1 MVSVTIDQKNMA
13 NHKKYWKSTAELDSN
28 NAFVEDLKGR
38 EFVEKLPEDVFLGNK
53 QAMNDSKT
61 NRRDFLKYVGFSTA
75 AASLAACEGPVH
87 KSIPYVVQP
96 EEIRPGISNYYA
108 TTVADGFDVASI
120 LVKTREGRPIKIE
133 NNPDNPINCSANAR
147 VQASVLSLYDK
158 LRLKGPNLSG
168 TPVSWITLLEQSRQ
182 QLDKLQFEGAQVVLL
197 TQSFA
202 SPSTYDLINQLL
214 TRYSNIK
221 HITYDAVSYS
231 HALDAFEKAYGERV
245 LPTYDFSKAETIV
258 SLDADFIGDW
268 QGGRHSADYV
278 KTRVPLKK
286 NGKAKMSTH
295 FQFEANMTLSG
306 AAADKR
312 VPMSAAEQKQVLAAL
327 YYELTNSQ
335 PSSDQTIQ
343 KWAKVAA
350 KYLRKSGKKGV
361 VITGL
366 PCVDA
371 QRIALAINQKLGSIV
386 IDTQH
391 TTKIRQGSANQLT
404 QLVDDLNSGS
414 VQGIITAGVNP
425 VHTLANGDQF
435 AAGLDK
441 VKFSLSFSMNN
452 DETASKSQWVA
463 ATPHYL
469 ESWGDVEFKT
479 NHYGLTQPT
488 IRPLFDTKQFQD
500 VLLTWLGKDTN
511 YRDELRTYWEQNIL
525 NGKSWNKA
533 LHDGFHVHEKPIKKK
548 NYSDSVSDALNTLA
562 SSVQDGYSLQLYTK
576 TGLGD
581 GQQANNPWLQELP
594 DPITRMTWDNYLTVS
609 KYDAEVIGL
618 WNETQSDGALN
629 GGYANIT
636 VGSSTLKVPVLI
648 QPGQANGTFGLAFGY
663 GRQAGMK
670 SEMQTGVNA
679 YKLYN
684 NFSTVQPVVIEAVG
698 GTHEFACT
706 QLQNTLMGREDIV
719 KETTLEIFNTKDRN
733 YYNAVPVVSKNH
745 IETLVTSPEVDIWDQ
760 FDRSIGHHFNLSI
773 DLNACTGC
781 GACVV
786 ACHAENNVP
795 VVGKREIRKSR
806 DMHWLRIDRYY
817 SSEDTF
823 EGDNNTVNEISGLG
837 ESLTTFSSL
846 EEPSANP
853 QVTFQ
858 PIMCQHCNHAP
869 CETVCPVAATSHG
882 RQGQNHMAYNRCV
895 GTRYCANNCP
905 YKVRRFNWFLYNNN
919 DEFDFHMNND
929 LGRMVLN
936 PDVVVRSRGVMEKC
950 SLCIQMTQKTIL
962 DAKLEGRQIKDGDWQ
977 CACSKACSNGAI
989 TFGDINDKSSRV
1001 AKSLKSDRMYHL
1013 LESVGT
1019 KPNVQYQV
1027 KVRNTETS

>member
-1 MVSVTIDQKNMA
+1 MANQKN
-13 NHKKYWKSTAELDSN
+13 YWKSTAELDSN

-38 EFVEKLPEDVFLGNK
+38 EFVEKLPEDAFLGDD
-53 QAMNDSKT
+53 QVMNDSKT

-96 EEIRPGISNYYA
+96 EEIRPGISNFYA
-108 TTVADGFDVASI
+108 TTIADGFDTASI
-120 LVKTREGRPIKIE
+120 LVKTREGRPIKVE
-133 NNPDNPINCSANAR
+133 NNTDAPASYRANAR
-147 VQASVLSLYDK
+147 VQASVLSLYDTF
-158 LRLKGPNLSG
+158 RLHGPTQSG
-168 TPVSWITLLEQSRQ
+168 SPVNWATLLGQSRQ
-182 QLDKLQFEGAQVVLL
+182 QLDNLQAEGAQVVLL

-202 SPSTYDLINQLL
+202 SPSTQALIDQL
-214 TRYSNIK
+214 TAKYNNIK
-221 HITYDAVSYS
+221 HIAYDAVSSS
-231 HALDAFEKAYGERV
+231 HTLDAFEKAYGRRA

-258 SLDADFIGDW
+258 SFDADLIGDW
-268 QGGRHSADYV
+268 QGGGHSPGYV
-278 KTRVPLKK
+278 KTRIPVKK

-312 VPMSAAEQKQVLAAL
+312 VPMSAAQQKQVLAAL
-327 YYELTNSQ
+327 YSELTNGQASGEQ
-335 PSSDQTIQ
+335 AIQ
-343 KWAKVAA
+343 DLAKVTA
-350 KYLRKSGKKGV
+350 KHLRKAGKKAV

-366 PCVDA
+366 PSVEA
-371 QRIALAINQKLGSIV
+371 QRIALAINEKLGSVV

-391 TTKIRQGSANQLT
+391 TTTIRQGSANQLT
-404 QLVDDLNSGS
+404 QLVDDLNSGA

-425 VHTLANGDQF
+425 VYTLANGEQF
-435 AAGLDK
+435 AAGLNK
-441 VKFSLSFSMNN
+441 AKFSLSFSMKN
-452 DETASKSQWVA
+452 DETASKAQWVA

-479 NHYGLTQPT
+479 NHFGLTQPT

-500 VLLTWLGKDTN
+500 VLLTWLGKDTS
-511 YRDELRTYWEQNIL
+511 YRDELRSYWEQNIL
-525 NGKSWNKA
+525 NGKSWNKT
-533 LHDGFHVHEKPIKKK
+533 LHDGFYVGNSSSKQIQ
-548 NYSDSVSDALNTLA
+548 YRDAVGDAVRSLSA
-562 SSVQDGYSLQLYTK
+562 AKQDGYTLNLYTK
-576 TGLGD
+576 TGIGD
-581 GQQANNPWLQELP
+581 GQQANNPWLHELP
-594 DPITRMTWDNYLTVS
+594 DPITRVTWDNYLTVS
-609 KYDAEVIGL
+609 KSDADALGL
-618 WNETQSDGALN
+618 WNETQSDGSLN
-629 GGYANIT
+629 GGLAKIT
-636 VGSSTLKVPVLI
+636 VGSSSLTVPVLI
-648 QPGQANGTFGLAFGY
+648 QPGQAKGTVGLAFGY
-663 GRQAGMK
+663 GKHAGVK
-670 SEMQTGVNA
+670 SEMQIGANA
-679 YKLYN
+679 FTLYN
-684 NFSTVQPVVIEAVG
+684 DFSSVQPVSIEAVD

-719 KETTLEIFNTKDRN
+719 KETTLEIFNTKDKN
-733 YYNAVPVVSKNH
+733 DYNAVPVVSKNH
-745 IETLVTSPEVDIWDQ
+745 IETVVTSPEVDIWDQ
-760 FDRSIGHHFNLSI
+760 FDRSVGHHFNLSI

-823 EGDNNTVNEISGLG
+823 AGDNNTVNEISGLG
-837 ESLTTFSSL
+837 ESLTTFGSL

-905 YKVRRFNWFLYNNN
+905 YKVRRFNWFLYNHN

-950 SLCIQMTQKTIL
+950 SLCIQKTQKTIL
-962 DAKLEGRQIKDGDWQ
+962 DAKLEGRDIADGEFQ
-977 CACSKACSNGAI
+977 TACSSACATGAI
-989 TFGDINDKSSRV
+989 TFGDINDKTSRV
-1001 AKSLKSDRMYHL
+1001 AKSLESDRMYHL

>member
-1 MVSVTIDQKNMA
+1 MANQKN
-13 NHKKYWKSTAELDSN
+13 YWKSTAELDSN

-38 EFVEKLPEDVFLGNK
+38 EFVEKLPEDAFLGDD
-53 QAMNDSKT
+53 QVMNNSKT

-75 AASLAACEGPVH
+75 AASIAACEGPVH

-96 EEIRPGISNYYA
+96 EEIRPGISNFYA
-108 TTVADGFDVASI
+108 TTIADGFDMASI
-120 LVKTREGRPIKIE
+120 LVKTREGRPIKVE
-133 NNPDNPINCSANAR
+133 NNTDAPVSYRANAR
-147 VQASVLSLYDK
+147 VQASVLSLYDTF
-158 LRLKGPNLSG
+158 RLQGPTQSG
-168 TPVSWITLLEQSRQ
+168 SPVSWATLLGQSRQ
-182 QLDKLQFEGAQVVLL
+182 QLDNLQAEGAQVVLL

-202 SPSTYDLINQLL
+202 SPSTQALIDQL
-214 TRYSNIK
+214 TAEYKNIK
-221 HITYDAVSYS
+221 HIAYDAVSSS
-231 HALDAFEKAYGERV
+231 HALDAFEKAYGQRA

-258 SLDADFIGDW
+258 SFDADLIGDW
-268 QGGRHSADYV
+268 QGGGHAPGYV
-278 KTRVPLKK
+278 KTRVPVKK

-312 VPMSAAEQKQVLAAL
+312 VPLSAAQQKQVLAAL
-327 YYELTNSQ
+327 YSELTNGQSNAEQ
-335 PSSDQTIQ
+335 AIQ
-343 KWAKVAA
+343 DLAKVAA
-350 KYLRKSGKKGV
+350 RHLRKAGKKAV

-366 PCVDA
+366 PSVEA
-371 QRIALAINQKLGSIV
+371 QRIALAINEKLGSVV

-391 TTKIRQGSANQLT
+391 TTTVRQGSADQLT
-404 QLVDDLNSGS
+404 QLVDDLNSGA

-425 VHTLANGDQF
+425 VYTLANGEQF
-435 AAGLDK
+435 AAGLNK
-441 VKFSLSFSMNN
+441 AKFSLSFSMKN
-452 DETASKSQWVA
+452 DETASKAQWVA

-479 NHYGLTQPT
+479 NHFGLTQPT

-500 VLLTWLGKDTN
+500 VLLTWLGKDTS
-511 YRDELRTYWEQNIL
+511 YRDELRSYWEQNIL
-525 NGKSWNKA
+525 NGKSWNKT
-533 LHDGFHVHEKPIKKK
+533 LHDGFYVGNSSSKQ
-548 NYSDSVSDALNTLA
+548 NQYRDSVADAVRSLSAAT
-562 SSVQDGYSLQLYTK
+562 QDGYTLNLYTK
-576 TGLGD
+576 TGIGD
-581 GQQANNPWLQELP
+581 GQQANNPWLHELP
-594 DPITRMTWDNYLTVS
+594 DPITRVTWDNYLTVS
-609 KYDAEVIGL
+609 KSDADALGL
-618 WNETQSDGALN
+618 WNETQSDGSLN
-629 GGYANIT
+629 GGLAKIT
-636 VGSSTLKVPVLI
+636 VGSSTLTVPVLI
-648 QPGQANGTFGLAFGY
+648 QPGQAKGTVGLAFGY
-663 GRQAGMK
+663 GRQAGMN
-670 SEMQTGVNA
+670 SEMQIGANA
-679 YKLYN
+679 YTLYN
-684 NFSTVQPVVIEAVG
+684 DFSSVQPVSVEAVD

-719 KETTLEIFNTKDRN
+719 KETTLEIFNTKDKN

-745 IETLVTSPEVDIWDQ
+745 IETAVTSPEVDIWDQ
-760 FDRSIGHHFNLSI
+760 FDRSVGHHFNLSI

-823 EGDNNTVNEISGLG
+823 AGDNNTVNKISGLG

-905 YKVRRFNWFLYNNN
+905 YKVRRFNWFLYNHN

-950 SLCIQMTQKTIL
+950 SLCIQKTQKTIL
-962 DAKLEGRQIKDGDWQ
+962 DAKLEGREIADGEFQ
-977 CACSKACSNGAI
+977 TACSSACATGAI
-989 TFGDINDKSSRV
+989 TFGDINDRSSRV
-1001 AKSLKSDRMYHL
+1001 AESLKSDRMYHL

>member
-1 MVSVTIDQKNMA
+1 MANQKN
-13 NHKKYWKSTAELDSN
+13 YWKSTAELDNS
-28 NAFVEDLKGR
+28 NAFVDDLKGR
-38 EFVEKLPEDVFLGNK
+38 EFVEKLPEDAFLGDD
-53 QAMNDSKT
+53 QVMNDSKT

-96 EEIRPGISNYYA
+96 EEIRPGISNFYA
-108 TTVADGFDVASI
+108 TTIADGFDTASI
-120 LVKTREGRPIKIE
+120 LVKTREGRPIKVE
-133 NNPDNPINCSANAR
+133 NNTDAPANYRANAR
-147 VQASVLSLYDK
+147 VQASVLSLYDTF
-158 LRLKGPNLSG
+158 RLHGPTQSG
-168 TPVSWITLLEQSRQ
+168 SPVNWATLLGQSRQ
-182 QLDKLQFEGAQVVLL
+182 QLDNLQAEGAQVVLL

-202 SPSTYDLINQLL
+202 SPSTQALIDQL
-214 TRYSNIK
+214 TAKYNNIK
-221 HITYDAVSYS
+221 HIAYDAVSSS
-231 HALDAFEKAYGERV
+231 HTLDAFEKAYGRRA

-258 SLDADFIGDW
+258 SFDADLIGDW
-268 QGGRHSADYV
+268 QGGGHSPGYV
-278 KTRVPLKK
+278 KTRIPVKK

-312 VPMSAAEQKQVLAAL
+312 VPMSAAQQKQVLAAL
-327 YYELTNSQ
+327 YSELTNGQASGEQ
-335 PSSDQTIQ
+335 AIQ
-343 KWAKVAA
+343 DLAKVTA
-350 KYLRKSGKKGV
+350 KHLRKAGKKAV

-366 PCVDA
+366 PSVEA
-371 QRIALAINQKLGSIV
+371 QRIALAINEKLGSVV

-391 TTKIRQGSANQLT
+391 TTTIRQGSANQLT
-404 QLVDDLNSGS
+404 QLVDDLNSGA

-425 VHTLANGDQF
+425 VYTLANGEQF
-435 AAGLDK
+435 AAGLNK
-441 VKFSLSFSMNN
+441 AKFSLSFSMKN
-452 DETASKSQWVA
+452 DETASKAQWVA

-479 NHYGLTQPT
+479 NHFGLTQPT

-500 VLLTWLGKDTN
+500 VLLTWLGKDTS
-511 YRDELRTYWEQNIL
+511 YRDELRSYWEQNIL
-525 NGKSWNKA
+525 NGKSWNKT
-533 LHDGFHVHEKPIKKK
+533 LHDGFYVGNSSSKQIQ
-548 NYSDSVSDALNTLA
+548 YRDAVGDAVRSLSA
-562 SSVQDGYSLQLYTK
+562 AKQDGYTLNLYTK
-576 TGLGD
+576 TGIGD
-581 GQQANNPWLQELP
+581 GQQANNPWLHELP
-594 DPITRMTWDNYLTVS
+594 DPITRVTWDNYLTVS
-609 KYDAEVIGL
+609 KSDADALGL
-618 WNETQSDGALN
+618 WNETQSDGSLN
-629 GGYANIT
+629 GGLAKIT
-636 VGSSTLKVPVLI
+636 VGSSSLTVPVLI
-648 QPGQANGTFGLAFGY
+648 QPGQAKGTVGLAFGY
-663 GRQAGMK
+663 GKHAGVK
-670 SEMQTGVNA
+670 SEMQIGANA
-679 YKLYN
+679 FTLYN
-684 NFSTVQPVVIEAVG
+684 DFSSVQPVSIEAVD

-719 KETTLEIFNTKDRN
+719 KETTLEIFNTKDKN
-733 YYNAVPVVSKNH
+733 DYNAVPVVSKNH
-745 IETLVTSPEVDIWDQ
+745 IETVVTSPEVDIWDQ
-760 FDRSIGHHFNLSI
+760 FDRSVGHHFNLSI

-823 EGDNNTVNEISGLG
+823 AGDNNTVNEISGLG
-837 ESLTTFSSL
+837 ESLTTFGSL

-905 YKVRRFNWFLYNNN
+905 YKVRRFNWFLYNHN

-950 SLCIQMTQKTIL
+950 SLCIQKTQKTIL
-962 DAKLEGRQIKDGDWQ
+962 DAKLEGRDIADGEFQ
-977 CACSKACSNGAI
+977 TACSSACATDAI
-989 TFGDINDKSSRV
+989 TFGDINDKTSRV
-1001 AKSLKSDRMYHL
+1001 AKSLESDRMYHL

>member
-1 MVSVTIDQKNMA
+1 MANQKN
-13 NHKKYWKSTAELDSN
+13 YWKSTAELDNN

-38 EFVEKLPEDVFLGNK
+38 EFVEKLPEDAFLGDN
-53 QAMNDSKT
+53 QLMNDSKT

-96 EEIRPGISNYYA
+96 EEIRPGISNFYA
-108 TTVADGFDVASI
+108 TTIADGFDMASI
-120 LVKTREGRPIKIE
+120 LVKTREGRPIKVE
-133 NNPDNPINCSANAR
+133 NNTDAPASYRANAR
-147 VQASVLSLYDK
+147 VQASVLSLYDTF
-158 LRLKGPNLSG
+158 RLQGPTQSG
-168 TPVSWITLLEQSRQ
+168 SPVSWATLLGQSRE
-182 QLDKLQFEGAQVVLL
+182 QLNNLQAQGAQVVLL
-197 TQSFA
+197 TQSFS
-202 SPSTYDLINQLL
+202 SPSTQALIDQL
-214 TRYSNIK
+214 TAKYKNIK
-221 HITYDAVSYS
+221 HIAYDAVSSS
-231 HALDAFEKAYGERV
+231 HALDAFEKAYGQRA

-258 SLDADFIGDW
+258 SFDADLIGDW
-268 QGGRHSADYV
+268 QGGGHAPGYV
-278 KTRVPLKK
+278 KTRVPVKK
-286 NGKAKMSTH
+286 NRKAKMSTH

-312 VPMSAAEQKQVLAAL
+312 VPMSAAQQKQVLAAL
-327 YYELTNSQ
+327 YSELTNGQSIGEQ
-335 PSSDQTIQ
+335 AIQ
-343 KWAKVAA
+343 DMAKVTA
-350 KYLRKSGKKGV
+350 KHLRKAGKKAV

-366 PCVDA
+366 PSVEA
-371 QRIALAINQKLGSIV
+371 QRIALAINEKLGSVV

-391 TTKIRQGSANQLT
+391 TTTVRQGSADQLT
-404 QLVDDLNSGS
+404 QLVDDLNSS
-414 VQGIITAGVNP
+414 AVQGIITAGVNP
-425 VHTLANGDQF
+425 VYTLANGEQF
-435 AAGLDK
+435 AAGLNK
-441 VKFSLSFSMNN
+441 AKFSLSFSMKN
-452 DETASKSQWVA
+452 DETASIAQWVA

-479 NHYGLTQPT
+479 NHFGLTQPT

-500 VLLTWLGKDTN
+500 VLLTWLDKDTS
-511 YRDELRTYWEQNIL
+511 YRDELRSYWEQNIL
-525 NGKSWNKA
+525 NGKSWNKT
-533 LHDGFHVHEKPIKKK
+533 LHDGFYVGNSSLK
-548 NYSDSVSDALNTLA
+548 NSPYRDAVADAVRSLSAAT
-562 SSVQDGYSLQLYTK
+562 QDGFTLNLYTK
-576 TGLGD
+576 TGIGD
-581 GQQANNPWLQELP
+581 GQQANNPWLHELP
-594 DPITRMTWDNYLTVS
+594 DPITRVTWDNYLTVS
-609 KYDAEVIGL
+609 KSDADALGL
-618 WNETQSDGALN
+618 WNETQSDGSLN
-629 GGYANIT
+629 GGLAKIT
-636 VGSSTLKVPVLI
+636 VGSSSLTVPVLI
-648 QPGQANGTFGLAFGY
+648 QPGQAKGTVGLAFGY
-663 GRQAGMK
+663 GKKAGVK
-670 SEMQTGVNA
+670 SEMQIGANA
-679 YKLYN
+679 YTLYN
-684 NFSTVQPVVIEAVG
+684 NFSSVQPVSIEAVD

-733 YYNAVPVVSKNH
+733 DYNAVPVVSKNH
-745 IETLVTSPEVDIWDQ
+745 IETVVTSPEVDIWDQ
-760 FDRSIGHHFNLSI
+760 FDRSVGHHFNLSI

-905 YKVRRFNWFLYNNN
+905 YKVRRFNWFLYNHN

-950 SLCIQMTQKTIL
+950 SLCIQKTQKTIL
-962 DAKLEGRQIKDGDWQ
+962 DAKLEGRDIADGEFQ
-977 CACSKACSNGAI
+977 TACSSACATGAI
-989 TFGDINDKSSRV
+989 TFGDINDKTSRV
-1001 AKSLKSDRMYHL
+1001 AKSLESDRMYHL

>member
-1 MVSVTIDQKNMA
+1 MA
-13 NHKKYWKSTAELDSN
+13 NHKKYWKSTAELDSIN
-28 NAFVEDLKGR
+28 TFVKDLKER
-38 EFVEKLPEDVFLGNK
+38 EFVEKLPKDAFLGNE
-53 QAMNDSKT
+53 QAMNNSKT

-108 TTVADGFDVASI
+108 TTVADGFDLASI
-120 LVKTREGRPIKIE
+120 LVKTREGRPIKVE
-133 NNPDNPINCSANAR
+133 NNTDIPASYAANAR
-147 VQASVLSLYDK
+147 VQASVLSLYDN
-158 LRLKGPNLSG
+158 LRLQGPTQSG
-168 TPVSWITLLEQSRQ
+168 SPVGWETLVELSRQ
-182 QLDKLQFEGAQVVLL
+182 QLDNMQSQGEQLALL
-197 TQSFA
+197 TRSFA
-202 SPSTYDLINQLL
+202 SPSTQHLIDQLTAKYD
-214 TRYSNIK
+214 NIK
-221 HITYDAVSYS
+221 HITYDAVSS
-231 HALDAFEKAYGERV
+231 SNALDAFEKAYGHRV
-245 LPTYDFSKAETIV
+245 LPTYDFSKAQTIV
-258 SLDADFIGDW
+258 SFDADFLGDW
-268 QGGRHSADYV
+268 QGGGHAPSYV
-278 KTRVPLKK
+278 KTRVPVKK
-286 NGKAKMSTH
+286 NAKAKMSTH

-312 VPMSAAEQKQVLAAL
+312 IPMTAAQQQKVLAAV
-327 YYELTNSQ
+327 YVELTNAQ
-335 PSSDQTIQ
+335 ATADQATVEM
-343 KWAKVAA
+343 AKVIA
-350 KYLRKSGKKGV
+350 KHLRKAGKKGIV
-361 VITGL
+361 VTDL
-366 PCVDA
+366 PSIEAHRVC
-371 QRIALAINQKLGSIV
+371 LAINEKIGSVV
-386 IDTQH
+386 IDTKH
-391 TTKIRQGSANQLT
+391 TTITRQGNALEVSQLIE
-404 QLVDDLNSGS
+404 DLNSGA
-414 VQGIITAGVNP
+414 VQGIIMADVNP
-425 VHTLANGDQF
+425 VYTLAEGQQF
-435 AAGLDK
+435 ATGLAK
-441 VKFSLSFSMNN
+441 AKFSLSFSMKN

-463 ATPHYL
+463 AIPHYL

-479 NHYGLTQPT
+479 NHFGLTQPT

-500 VLLTWLGKDTN
+500 VLLYWLGKDMS
-511 YRDELRTYWEQNIL
+511 YRDKLRSYWEKNIL
-525 NGKSWNKA
+525 NGMSWNKT
-533 LHDGFHVHEKPIKKK
+533 LHDGFYV
-548 NYSDSVSDALNTLA
+548 SDSISNGKRYNDSVADAIRSL
-562 SSVQDGYSLQLYTK
+562 SSVKQEGYSLHLYTK

-594 DPITRMTWDNYLTVS
+594 DPITRVTWDKYLTIS
-609 KYDAEVIGL
+609 KSDAAALGL
-618 WNETQSDGALN
+618 WNETQSDGSLN

-636 VGSSTLKVPVLI
+636 VGSSTIKVPVLI
-648 QPGQANGTFGLAFGY
+648 QPGQAKGTVGLAFGY
-663 GRQAGMK
+663 GKQAGLK
-670 SEMQTGVNA
+670 SEMQVGVNA
-679 YKLYN
+679 YTLYN
-684 NFSTVQPVVIEAVG
+684 DFSNVQSVSIEAAE

-760 FDRSIGHHFNLSI
+760 FDRSVGHHFNLSV

-781 GACVV
+781 GACIV

-869 CETVCPVAATSHG
+869 CETVCPVAASSHG
-882 RQGQNHMAYNRCV
+882 RQGQNHMAYNRCI

-919 DEFDFHMNND
+919 NEFDFHMNND

-950 SLCIQMTQKTIL
+950 SMCIQKTQKTIL
-962 DAKLEGRQIKDGDWQ
+962 DAKLVGRDIADGEFQ
-977 CACSKACSNGAI
+977 TACSSACSNGAI
-989 TFGDINDKSSRV
+989 SFGDINDKSSRV

>member
-1 MVSVTIDQKNMA
+1 MANQKN
-13 NHKKYWKSTAELDSN
+13 YWKSTAELDNN
-28 NAFVEDLKGR
+28 NAFVDDLKGR
-38 EFVEKLPEDVFLGNK
+38 EFVEKLPEDTFLGDD
-53 QAMNDSKT
+53 QLMNDSKT

-96 EEIRPGISNYYA
+96 EEIRPGISNFYA
-108 TTVADGFDVASI
+108 TTIADGFDMASV
-120 LVKTREGRPIKIE
+120 LVKTREGRPIKVE
-133 NNPDNPINCSANAR
+133 NNTDAPASYRANAR
-147 VQASVLSLYDK
+147 VQASVLSLYDTF
-158 LRLKGPNLSG
+158 RLQGPTQSG
-168 TPVSWITLLEQSRQ
+168 SPVSWATLLGQSRE
-182 QLDKLQFEGAQVVLL
+182 QLDNLQAQGAQVVLL

-202 SPSTYDLINQLL
+202 SPSTQALIDQL
-214 TRYSNIK
+214 TAKYKNIK
-221 HITYDAVSYS
+221 HIAYDAVSSS
-231 HALDAFEKAYGERV
+231 HALDAFEKAYGQRA

-258 SLDADFIGDW
+258 SFDADLIGDW
-268 QGGRHSADYV
+268 QGGGHAPSYV
-278 KTRVPLKK
+278 KTRVPVKK

-312 VPMSAAEQKQVLAAL
+312 VPMSAAQQKQVLAAL
-327 YYELTNSQ
+327 YSELTNGQSIGEQ
-335 PSSDQTIQ
+335 AIQ
-343 KWAKVAA
+343 DMAKVTA
-350 KYLRKSGKKGV
+350 KHLRKAGKKAV

-366 PCVDA
+366 PSVEA
-371 QRIALAINQKLGSIV
+371 QRIALAINEKLGSVV

-391 TTKIRQGSANQLT
+391 TTTVRQGSADQLT
-404 QLVDDLNSGS
+404 QLVDDLNSRV

-425 VHTLANGDQF
+425 VYTLANGEQF
-435 AAGLDK
+435 AAGLNK
-441 VKFSLSFSMNN
+441 AKFSLSFSMKN
-452 DETASKSQWVA
+452 DETASIAQWVA

-479 NHYGLTQPT
+479 NHFGLTQPT

-500 VLLTWLGKDTN
+500 VLLTWLGKDTS
-511 YRDELRTYWEQNIL
+511 YRDELRSYWDQNIL
-525 NGKSWNKA
+525 NGKSWNKT
-533 LHDGFHVHEKPIKKK
+533 LHDGFYVGNSSSKQ
-548 NYSDSVSDALNTLA
+548 NQYRDSVADAVRSLSLA
-562 SSVQDGYSLQLYTK
+562 TQDGYTLNLYTK
-576 TGLGD
+576 TGIGD
-581 GQQANNPWLQELP
+581 GQQANNPWLHELP
-594 DPITRMTWDNYLTVS
+594 DPITRVTWDNYLTVS
-609 KYDAEVIGL
+609 KSDADELGL
-618 WNETQSDGALN
+618 WNETQSDGSLN
-629 GGYANIT
+629 GGLAKIT
-636 VGSSTLKVPVLI
+636 VGSSSLTVPVLI
-648 QPGQANGTFGLAFGY
+648 QPGQAKGTVGLAFGY
-663 GRQAGMK
+663 GKKAGVK
-670 SEMQTGVNA
+670 SEMQIGANA
-679 YKLYN
+679 YTLYN
-684 NFSTVQPVVIEAVG
+684 NFSSVQPVSIEAVD

-733 YYNAVPVVSKNH
+733 DYNAVPVVSKNH
-745 IETLVTSPEVDIWDQ
+745 IETVVTSPEVDIWDQ
-760 FDRSIGHHFNLSI
+760 FDRSVGHHFNLSI

-905 YKVRRFNWFLYNNN
+905 YKVRRFNWFLYNHN

-950 SLCIQMTQKTIL
+950 SLCIQKTQKTIL
-962 DAKLEGRQIKDGDWQ
+962 DAKLEGRDIADGEFQ
-977 CACSKACSNGAI
+977 TACSSACATGAI
-989 TFGDINDKSSRV
+989 TFGDINDKTSRV
-1001 AKSLKSDRMYHL
+1001 AKSLDSDRMYHL

>member
-1 MVSVTIDQKNMA
+1 MANQKN
-13 NHKKYWKSTAELDSN
+13 YWKSTAELDNN

-38 EFVEKLPEDVFLGNK
+38 EFVEKLPEDACLGDN
-53 QAMNDSKT
+53 QLMNDSKT

-96 EEIRPGISNYYA
+96 EEIRPGISNFYA
-108 TTVADGFDVASI
+108 TTIADGFDMASI
-120 LVKTREGRPIKIE
+120 LVKTREGRPIKVE
-133 NNPDNPINCSANAR
+133 NNTDAPASYRANAR
-147 VQASVLSLYDK
+147 VQASVLSLYDAF
-158 LRLKGPNLSG
+158 RLQGPTQSG
-168 TPVSWITLLEQSRQ
+168 SPVSWATLLGQSRE
-182 QLDKLQFEGAQVVLL
+182 QLDNLQAQGAQVVLL

-202 SPSTYDLINQLL
+202 SPSTQALIDQL
-214 TRYSNIK
+214 TAKYKNIK
-221 HITYDAVSYS
+221 HIAYDAVSSS
-231 HALDAFEKAYGERV
+231 HALDAFEKAYGQRA

-258 SLDADFIGDW
+258 SFDADLIGDW
-268 QGGRHSADYV
+268 QGGGHAPSYV
-278 KTRVPLKK
+278 KTRVPVKK

-312 VPMSAAEQKQVLAAL
+312 VPMSAAQQKQVLAAL
-327 YYELTNSQ
+327 YSELTNGQSIGEQ
-335 PSSDQTIQ
+335 AIQ
-343 KWAKVAA
+343 DMAKVTA
-350 KYLRKSGKKGV
+350 KHLRKAGKKAV

-366 PCVDA
+366 PSVEA
-371 QRIALAINQKLGSIV
+371 QRIALAINEKLGSVV

-391 TTKIRQGSANQLT
+391 TTTARQGSADQLT
-404 QLVDDLNSGS
+404 QLVDDLNSRA

-425 VHTLANGDQF
+425 VYTLANGEQF
-435 AAGLDK
+435 AAGLNK
-441 VKFSLSFSMNN
+441 AKFSLSFRMKN
-452 DETASKSQWVA
+452 DETASIAQWVA

-479 NHYGLTQPT
+479 NHFGLTQPT

-500 VLLTWLGKDTN
+500 VLLTWLDKDTS
-511 YRDELRTYWEQNIL
+511 YRDELRSYWEQNIL
-525 NGKSWNKA
+525 NGKSWNKT
-533 LHDGFHVHEKPIKKK
+533 LHDGFYVVNSSLK
-548 NYSDSVSDALNTLA
+548 NSLYRDSVADAVRSLSAAT
-562 SSVQDGYSLQLYTK
+562 QDGFTLNLYTK
-576 TGLGD
+576 TGIGD
-581 GQQANNPWLQELP
+581 GQQANNPWLHELP
-594 DPITRMTWDNYLTVS
+594 DPITRVTWDNYLTVS
-609 KYDAEVIGL
+609 KSDADALGL
-618 WNETQSDGALN
+618 WNETQSDGSLN
-629 GGYANIT
+629 GGLAKIT
-636 VGSSTLKVPVLI
+636 VGSSSLTVPVLI
-648 QPGQANGTFGLAFGY
+648 QPGQAKGTVGLAFGY
-663 GRQAGMK
+663 GKKAGMK
-670 SEMQTGVNA
+670 SEMQIGANA
-679 YKLYN
+679 YTLYN
-684 NFSTVQPVVIEAVG
+684 NFSSVQPVSIEAVD

-733 YYNAVPVVSKNH
+733 DYNAVPVVSKNH
-745 IETLVTSPEVDIWDQ
+745 IETVVTSPEVDIWDQ
-760 FDRSIGHHFNLSI
+760 FDRSVGHHFNLSI

-905 YKVRRFNWFLYNNN
+905 YKVRRFNWFLYNHN

-950 SLCIQMTQKTIL
+950 SLCIQKTQKTIL
-962 DAKLEGRQIKDGDWQ
+962 DAKLEGRDITDGEFQ
-977 CACSKACSNGAI
+977 TACSSACATGAI
-989 TFGDINDKSSRV
+989 TFGDINDKTSRV
-1001 AKSLKSDRMYHL
+1001 AKSLESDRMYHL

>member
-1 MVSVTIDQKNMA
+1 MANQKN
-13 NHKKYWKSTAELDSN
+13 YWKSTAELDNN

-38 EFVEKLPEDVFLGNK
+38 EFVEKLPEDAFLGDD
-53 QAMNDSKT
+53 QVMNDSKT

-96 EEIRPGISNYYA
+96 EEIRPGISNFYA
-108 TTVADGFDVASI
+108 TSIADGFDMASI
-120 LVKTREGRPIKIE
+120 LVKTREGRPIKVE
-133 NNPDNPINCSANAR
+133 NNTDAPASYRANAR
-147 VQASVLSLYDK
+147 VQASILSLYDTF
-158 LRLKGPNLSG
+158 RLQGPAQSG
-168 TPVSWITLLEQSRQ
+168 SPVSWATFLGQSRQ
-182 QLDKLQFEGAQVVLL
+182 QLDNLQAEGAQVVLL

-202 SPSTYDLINQLL
+202 SPSTQALIDRFTAKYD
-214 TRYSNIK
+214 NIK
-221 HITYDAVSYS
+221 HIVYDAVSSS
-231 HALDAFEKAYGERV
+231 HALDAFEKAYGQRA

-258 SLDADFIGDW
+258 SFDADLIGDW
-268 QGGRHSADYV
+268 QGGGNAAGYV
-278 KTRVPLKK
+278 KTRVPVKK

-312 VPMSAAEQKQVLAAL
+312 VPMSAAQQKQVLAAL
-327 YYELTNSQ
+327 YSELTNGQASGEQ
-335 PSSDQTIQ
+335 AIQ
-343 KWAKVAA
+343 DMAKVSA
-350 KYLRKSGKKGV
+350 KHLRKAGKKAI

-366 PCVDA
+366 PSVEA
-371 QRIALAINQKLGSIV
+371 QRIALAINQKLGSVV

-391 TTKIRQGSANQLT
+391 TTTIRQGSANQLT
-404 QLVDDLNSGS
+404 QLVDDLNSGA

-425 VHTLANGDQF
+425 VYTLANGEQF
-435 AAGLDK
+435 AAALNK
-441 VKFSLSFSMNN
+441 AKFSLSFSMKN
-452 DETASKSQWVA
+452 DETASKAQWVA

-479 NHYGLTQPT
+479 NHFGLTQPT

-500 VLLTWLGKDTN
+500 VLLTWLGKDTS
-511 YRDELRTYWEQNIL
+511 YRDELRSYWEQNIL
-525 NGKSWNKA
+525 NGKSWNKT
-533 LHDGFHVHEKPIKKK
+533 LHDGFYVGSSSLK
-548 NYSDSVSDALNTLA
+548 NSPYRDTVADAVRSLSATT
-562 SSVQDGYSLQLYTK
+562 QDGFTLNLYTK
-576 TGLGD
+576 TGIGD
-581 GQQANNPWLQELP
+581 GQQANNPWLHELP
-594 DPITRMTWDNYLTVS
+594 DPITRVTWDNYLTVS
-609 KYDAEVIGL
+609 KSDADALGL
-618 WNETQSDGALN
+618 WNETQSDGSLN
-629 GGYANIT
+629 GGLAKIT
-636 VGSSTLKVPVLI
+636 VGSSSLTVPVLI
-648 QPGQANGTFGLAFGY
+648 QPGQAKGTVGLAFGY
-663 GRQAGMK
+663 GKKAGVK
-670 SEMQTGVNA
+670 SEMQIGANA
-679 YKLYN
+679 YTLYN
-684 NFSTVQPVVIEAVG
+684 NFSSVQPVSIEAVD

-733 YYNAVPVVSKNH
+733 DYNAVPVVSKNH
-745 IETLVTSPEVDIWDQ
+745 IETVVTSPEVDIWDQ
-760 FDRSIGHHFNLSI
+760 FDRSVGHHFNLSV

-950 SLCIQMTQKTIL
+950 SLCIQKTQKTIL
-962 DAKLEGRQIKDGDWQ
+962 DAKLEGRDIADGEFQ
-977 CACSKACSNGAI
+977 TACSSACATGAI
-989 TFGDINDKSSRV
+989 TFGDINDKTSRV
-1001 AKSLKSDRMYHL
+1001 AKSLESDRMYHL

>member
-1 MVSVTIDQKNMA
+1 MANQKN
-13 NHKKYWKSTAELDSN
+13 YWKSTAELDNN

-38 EFVEKLPEDVFLGNK
+38 EFVEKLPEDAFLGDD
-53 QAMNDSKT
+53 QVMNDSKT

-96 EEIRPGISNYYA
+96 EEIRPGISNFYA
-108 TTVADGFDVASI
+108 TSIADGFDMASI
-120 LVKTREGRPIKIE
+120 LVKTREGRPIKVE
-133 NNPDNPINCSANAR
+133 NNTDAPASYRANAR
-147 VQASVLSLYDK
+147 VQASILSLYDTF
-158 LRLKGPNLSG
+158 RLQGPAHSG
-168 TPVSWITLLEQSRQ
+168 SPVSWATLLGQSRQ
-182 QLDKLQFEGAQVVLL
+182 QLDNLQAEGAQVVLL

-202 SPSTYDLINQLL
+202 SPSTQALIDRLTAKYD
-214 TRYSNIK
+214 NIK
-221 HITYDAVSYS
+221 HIVYDAVSSS
-231 HALDAFEKAYGERV
+231 HALDAFEKAYGQRA

-258 SLDADFIGDW
+258 SFDADLIGDW
-268 QGGRHSADYV
+268 QGGGNAPGYV
-278 KTRVPLKK
+278 KTRVPVKK

-312 VPMSAAEQKQVLAAL
+312 VPMSAAQQKQVLAAL
-327 YYELTNSQ
+327 YSELTNGQASGEQ
-335 PSSDQTIQ
+335 AIQ
-343 KWAKVAA
+343 DMAKVSA
-350 KYLRKSGKKGV
+350 KHLRKAGKKAV

-366 PCVDA
+366 PSVEA
-371 QRIALAINQKLGSIV
+371 QRIALAINQKLGSVV

-391 TTKIRQGSANQLT
+391 TTTIRQGSANQLT
-404 QLVDDLNSGS
+404 QLVDDLNSGA

-425 VHTLANGDQF
+425 VYTLANGEQF
-435 AAGLDK
+435 AAGLNK
-441 VKFSLSFSMNN
+441 AKFSLSFSMKN
-452 DETASKSQWVA
+452 DETASKAQWVA

-479 NHYGLTQPT
+479 NHFGLTQPT

-500 VLLTWLGKDTN
+500 VLLTWLDKDTS
-511 YRDELRTYWEQNIL
+511 YRDELRSYWEQNIL
-525 NGKSWNKA
+525 NGKSWNKT
-533 LHDGFHVHEKPIKKK
+533 LHDGFYLGNSSSKQKQ
-548 NYSDSVSDALNTLA
+548 YRDAVADAVLSLSAAT
-562 SSVQDGYSLQLYTK
+562 QDGYTLNLYTK
-576 TGLGD
+576 TGIGD
-581 GQQANNPWLQELP
+581 GQQANNPWLHELP
-594 DPITRMTWDNYLTVS
+594 DPITRVTWDNYLTVS
-609 KYDAEVIGL
+609 KSDADALGL
-618 WNETQSDGALN
+618 WNETQSDGSLN
-629 GGYANIT
+629 GGLAKIT
-636 VGSSTLKVPVLI
+636 VGSSSLTVPVLI
-648 QPGQANGTFGLAFGY
+648 QPGQAKGTVGLAFGY
-663 GRQAGMK
+663 GKQSGVK
-670 SEMQTGVNA
+670 SEMQIGVNA
-679 YKLYN
+679 YTLYN
-684 NFSTVQPVVIEAVG
+684 DFSSVQPVSIEAVDS
-698 GTHEFACT
+698 THEFACT

-733 YYNAVPVVSKNH
+733 DYNAVPVVSKNH
-745 IETLVTSPEVDIWDQ
+745 IETVVTSPEVDIWDQ
-760 FDRSIGHHFNLSI
+760 FDRSVGHHFNLSI

-905 YKVRRFNWFLYNNN
+905 YKVRRFNWFLYNHN

-950 SLCIQMTQKTIL
+950 SLCIQKTQKTIL
-962 DAKLEGRQIKDGDWQ
+962 DAKLEGRDIADGEFQ
-977 CACSKACSNGAI
+977 TACSSACATGAI
-989 TFGDINDKSSRV
+989 TFGDINDKTSRV
-1001 AKSLKSDRMYHL
+1001 ANSLESDRMYHL

>member
-1 MVSVTIDQKNMA
+1 MANQKN
-13 NHKKYWKSTAELDSN
+13 YWKSTAELDSN

-38 EFVEKLPEDVFLGNK
+38 EFVEKLPEDAFLGDD
-53 QAMNDSKT
+53 QVMNDSKT

-96 EEIRPGISNYYA
+96 EEIRPGISNFYA
-108 TTVADGFDVASI
+108 TTIADGFDMASI
-120 LVKTREGRPIKIE
+120 LVKTREGRPIKVE
-133 NNPDNPINCSANAR
+133 NNTDAPVSYRANAR
-147 VQASVLSLYDK
+147 VQASVLSLYDTF
-158 LRLKGPNLSG
+158 RLQGPTKSG
-168 TPVSWITLLEQSRQ
+168 SPVSWATLLGQSRQ
-182 QLDKLQFEGAQVVLL
+182 QLDNLQAEGAQVVLL

-202 SPSTYDLINQLL
+202 SPSTQALIDQL
-214 TRYSNIK
+214 TAKYKNIK
-221 HITYDAVSYS
+221 HIAYDAVSSS
-231 HALDAFEKAYGERV
+231 HALDAFEKAYGQRA

-258 SLDADFIGDW
+258 SFDADLIGDW
-268 QGGRHSADYV
+268 QGGGHAPGYV
-278 KTRVPLKK
+278 KTRVPVKK

-312 VPMSAAEQKQVLAAL
+312 LPLSAAQQKQVLAAL
-327 YYELTNSQ
+327 YSELTNGQSNAEQ
-335 PSSDQTIQ
+335 SIQ
-343 KWAKVAA
+343 DLAKVAA
-350 KYLRKSGKKGV
+350 RHLRKAGKKAV

-366 PCVDA
+366 PSVEA
-371 QRIALAINQKLGSIV
+371 QRIALAINEKLGSVV

-391 TTKIRQGSANQLT
+391 TTTVRQGSAEQLT
-404 QLVDDLNSGS
+404 QLVDDLNRGA

-425 VHTLANGDQF
+425 VYTLANGDQF

-441 VKFSLSFSMNN
+441 AKFSLSFSVKN
-452 DETASKSQWVA
+452 DETASKAQWVA

-479 NHYGLTQPT
+479 NHFGLTQPT

-500 VLLTWLGKDTN
+500 VLLSWLDKDTN
-511 YRDELRTYWEQNIL
+511 YRNELRSYWEKNIL
-525 NGKSWNKA
+525 IGKSWNKA
-533 LHDGFHVHEKPIKKK
+533 LHDGFYVGNSSIKQ
-548 NYSDSVSDALNTLA
+548 NRYRDAVADAVRSLSAATQNGYTLH
-562 SSVQDGYSLQLYTK
+562 LYTK
-576 TGLGD
+576 TGIGD
-581 GQQANNPWLQELP
+581 GQQANNPWLHELP
-594 DPITRMTWDNYLTVS
+594 DPITRVTWDNYLTVS
-609 KYDAEVIGL
+609 KSDADALGL
-618 WNETQSDGALN
+618 WNETQSDGSLN
-629 GGYANIT
+629 GGLAKIT
-636 VGSSTLKVPVLI
+636 VGSSTLTVPVLI
-648 QPGQANGTFGLAFGY
+648 QPGQAKGTVGLAFGY
-663 GRQAGMK
+663 GRQAGMN
-670 SEMQTGVNA
+670 SEMQIGANA
-679 YKLYN
+679 YTLYN
-684 NFSTVQPVVIEAVG
+684 DFSSVQPVSVEAVD

-719 KETTLEIFNTKDRN
+719 KETTLEIFNTKDKN
-733 YYNAVPVVSKNH
+733 DYNAVPVVSKNH
-745 IETLVTSPEVDIWDQ
+745 IETAVTSPEVDIWDQ
-760 FDRSIGHHFNLSI
+760 FDRSVGHHFNLSI

-823 EGDNNTVNEISGLG
+823 AGDNNTVNEISGLG

-905 YKVRRFNWFLYNNN
+905 YKVRRFNWFLYNHN

-950 SLCIQMTQKTIL
+950 SLCIQKTQKTIL
-962 DAKLEGRQIKDGDWQ
+962 DAKLEGREIADGEFQ
-977 CACSKACSNGAI
+977 TACSSACATGAI
-989 TFGDINDKSSRV
+989 TFGDINDRSSRV
-1001 AKSLKSDRMYHL
+1001 AESLESDRMYHL

>member
-1 MVSVTIDQKNMA
+1 MANQKN
-13 NHKKYWKSTAELDSN
+13 YWKSTAELDNN

-38 EFVEKLPEDVFLGNK
+38 EFVEKLPEDAFLGDD
-53 QAMNDSKT
+53 QLMNDSKT

-75 AASLAACEGPVH
+75 AASIAACEGPVH

-96 EEIRPGISNYYA
+96 EEIRPGISNFYA
-108 TTVADGFDVASI
+108 TTIADGFDMASI
-120 LVKTREGRPIKIE
+120 LVKTREGRPIKVE
-133 NNPDNPINCSANAR
+133 NNTDAPASYRANAR
-147 VQASVLSLYDK
+147 VQASVLSLYDTF
-158 LRLKGPNLSG
+158 RLQGPTQSG
-168 TPVSWITLLEQSRQ
+168 SPISWATLLGQSRE
-182 QLDKLQFEGAQVVLL
+182 QLDNLQAQGAQVVLL
-197 TQSFA
+197 TQSFS
-202 SPSTYDLINQLL
+202 SPSTQALIDQF
-214 TRYSNIK
+214 TAKYKNIK
-221 HITYDAVSYS
+221 HIAYDAISSS
-231 HALDAFEKAYGERV
+231 HALDAFEKGYGQRA

-258 SLDADFIGDW
+258 SFDADLIGDW
-268 QGGRHSADYV
+268 QGGGHAPGYV
-278 KTRVPLKK
+278 KTRVPVKK

-312 VPMSAAEQKQVLAAL
+312 VPMSAAQQKQVLAAL
-327 YYELTNSQ
+327 YSELTNGQSIGEQ
-335 PSSDQTIQ
+335 AIQ
-343 KWAKVAA
+343 DMAKMTA
-350 KYLRKSGKKGV
+350 KHLRKAGKKAV

-366 PCVDA
+366 PSVEA
-371 QRIALAINQKLGSIV
+371 QRIALAINEKLRSVV

-391 TTKIRQGSANQLT
+391 TTTVRQGSADQLT
-404 QLVDDLNSGS
+404 QLVNDLNSGA

-425 VHTLANGDQF
+425 VYTLANGEQF
-435 AAGLDK
+435 AAGLNK
-441 VKFSLSFSMNN
+441 AKFSLSFSMKN
-452 DETASKSQWVA
+452 DETASIAQWVA

-479 NHYGLTQPT
+479 NHFGLTQPT

-500 VLLTWLGKDTN
+500 VLLTWLGKDTS
-511 YRDELRTYWEQNIL
+511 YRDELRSYWEQNIL
-525 NGKSWNKA
+525 NGKSWNKT
-533 LHDGFHVHEKPIKKK
+533 LHDGFYVGNSSLK
-548 NYSDSVSDALNTLA
+548 NSPYRDTVADAVRSLSATT
-562 SSVQDGYSLQLYTK
+562 QDGFTLNLYTK
-576 TGLGD
+576 TGIGD
-581 GQQANNPWLQELP
+581 GQQANNPWLHELP
-594 DPITRMTWDNYLTVS
+594 DPITRVTWDNYLTVS
-609 KYDAEVIGL
+609 KSDADALGL
-618 WNETQSDGALN
+618 WNETQSDGSLN
-629 GGYANIT
+629 GGLAKIT
-636 VGSSTLKVPVLI
+636 VGSSSLTVPVLI
-648 QPGQANGTFGLAFGY
+648 QPGQAIGTVGLAFGY
-663 GRQAGMK
+663 GKKAGVK
-670 SEMQTGVNA
+670 SEMQIGANA
-679 YKLYN
+679 YTLYN
-684 NFSTVQPVVIEAVG
+684 NFSSVQPVSIEAVD

-733 YYNAVPVVSKNH
+733 DYNAVPVVSKNH
-745 IETLVTSPEVDIWDQ
+745 IETVVTSPEVDIWDQ
-760 FDRSIGHHFNLSI
+760 FDRSVGHHFNLSI

-905 YKVRRFNWFLYNNN
+905 YKVRRFNWFLYNHN

-950 SLCIQMTQKTIL
+950 SLCIQKTQKTIL
-962 DAKLEGRQIKDGDWQ
+962 DAKLEGRDIADGEFQ
-977 CACSKACSNGAI
+977 TACSSACATGAI
-989 TFGDINDKSSRV
+989 TFGDINDKTSRV
-1001 AKSLKSDRMYHL
+1001 AKSLESDRMYHL

>member
-1 MVSVTIDQKNMA
+1 MANQKN
-13 NHKKYWKSTAELDSN
+13 YWKSTAELNNN

-38 EFVEKLPEDVFLGNK
+38 EFVEKLPEDAFLGDD
-53 QAMNDSKT
+53 QVMNDSKT

-96 EEIRPGISNYYA
+96 EEIRPGISNFYA
-108 TTVADGFDVASI
+108 TTIADGFDVASI
-120 LVKTREGRPIKIE
+120 LVKTREGRPIKVE
-133 NNPDNPINCSANAR
+133 NNTDAPASYRANAR
-147 VQASVLSLYDK
+147 VQASVLSLYDTF
-158 LRLKGPNLSG
+158 RLQGPTQSG
-168 TPVSWITLLEQSRQ
+168 SPVSWATLLGQSRQ
-182 QLDKLQFEGAQVVLL
+182 QLDNLQAEGAQVVLL

-202 SPSTYDLINQLL
+202 SPSTQALIDRL
-214 TRYSNIK
+214 TAKYNNIK
-221 HITYDAVSYS
+221 HIAYDAISSS
-231 HALDAFEKAYGERV
+231 HALDAFEKAYGQRA

-258 SLDADFIGDW
+258 SFDADLIGDW
-268 QGGRHSADYV
+268 QGGGHAPGYV
-278 KTRVPLKK
+278 KTRVPIKK
-286 NGKAKMSTH
+286 NGNAKMSTH

-312 VPMSAAEQKQVLAAL
+312 VPMSAAQQKQVLAAL
-327 YYELTNSQ
+327 YSELTNGQASA
-335 PSSDQTIQ
+335 DQAIQ
-343 KWAKVAA
+343 DMAKVTA
-350 KYLRKSGKKGV
+350 KHLRKAGKKAV

-366 PCVDA
+366 PSEEA
-371 QRIALAINQKLGSIV
+371 QRIALAINEKLRSDV

-391 TTKIRQGSANQLT
+391 TTTIRQGSANQLN
-404 QLVDDLNSGS
+404 QLVDDLNSGA

-425 VHTLANGDQF
+425 VYTLANGEQF
-435 AAGLDK
+435 AAGLNK
-441 VKFSLSFSMNN
+441 AKFSLSFSLKN
-452 DETASKSQWVA
+452 DETASKAHWVA

-479 NHYGLTQPT
+479 NHFGLTQPT

-500 VLLTWLGKDTN
+500 VLLTWLGKDTS
-511 YRDELRTYWEQNIL
+511 YRDELRSYWEQNVL
-525 NGKSWNKA
+525 NGKSWNKV
-533 LHDGFHVHEKPIKKK
+533 LHDGFYVGNSSLK
-548 NYSDSVSDALNTLA
+548 NSPYRDAVADAVRSLSAAT
-562 SSVQDGYSLQLYTK
+562 QDGYTLNLYTK
-576 TGLGD
+576 TGIGD
-581 GQQANNPWLQELP
+581 GQQANNPWLHELP
-594 DPITRMTWDNYLTVS
+594 DPITRVTWDNYLTVS
-609 KYDAEVIGL
+609 KSDADALGL
-618 WNETQSDGALN
+618 WNETQSDGSLN
-629 GGYANIT
+629 GSLAKIT
-636 VGSSTLKVPVLI
+636 VGSSSLTVPVLI
-648 QPGQANGTFGLAFGY
+648 QPGQAKGTVGLAFGY
-663 GRQAGMK
+663 GKQAGVK
-670 SEMQTGVNA
+670 SEMQIGTNA
-679 YKLYN
+679 YTLYN
-684 NFSTVQPVVIEAVG
+684 DFSSVQPVSIEAVD

-733 YYNAVPVVSKNH
+733 DYNAVPVVSKNH
-745 IETLVTSPEVDIWDQ
+745 IETVVTSPEVDIWDQ
-760 FDRSIGHHFNLSI
+760 FDRSVGHHFNLSI

-786 ACHAENNVP
+786 SCHAENNVP

-823 EGDNNTVNEISGLG
+823 AGDNNTVNEISGLG

-905 YKVRRFNWFLYNNN
+905 YKVRRFNWFLYNHN

-950 SLCIQMTQKTIL
+950 SLCIQKTQKTIL
-962 DAKLEGRQIKDGDWQ
+962 DAKLEGRDIADGEFQ
-977 CACSKACSNGAI
+977 TACSSACATGAI
-989 TFGDINDKSSRV
+989 TFGDINDKTSRV
-1001 AKSLKSDRMYHL
+1001 AKSLESDRMYHL

>member
-1 MVSVTIDQKNMA
+1 MANQKN
-13 NHKKYWKSTAELDSN
+13 YWKSTAELDSN

-38 EFVEKLPEDVFLGNK
+38 EFVEKLPEDAFLGDD
-53 QAMNDSKT
+53 QVMNDSKT

-96 EEIRPGISNYYA
+96 EEIRPGISNFYA
-108 TTVADGFDVASI
+108 TTIADGFDMASI
-120 LVKTREGRPIKIE
+120 LVKTREGRPIKVE
-133 NNPDNPINCSANAR
+133 NNTDAPASYRANAR
-147 VQASVLSLYDK
+147 VQASVLSLYDTF
-158 LRLKGPNLSG
+158 RLQGPTQSG
-168 TPVSWITLLEQSRQ
+168 SPVSWATLLGQSRQ
-182 QLDKLQFEGAQVVLL
+182 QLDNLQAEGAQVVLL

-202 SPSTYDLINQLL
+202 SPSTQALIDQL
-214 TRYSNIK
+214 TAKYKNIK
-221 HITYDAVSYS
+221 HIAYDAVSSS
-231 HALDAFEKAYGERV
+231 HALDAFEKAYGQRA

-258 SLDADFIGDW
+258 SFDADLIGDW
-268 QGGRHSADYV
+268 QGGGHAPGYV
-278 KTRVPLKK
+278 KTRVPVKK

-312 VPMSAAEQKQVLAAL
+312 VPMSAAQQKQVLAAL
-327 YYELTNSQ
+327 YSELTNGQASGEQ
-335 PSSDQTIQ
+335 AIQ
-343 KWAKVAA
+343 DMAKVTA
-350 KYLRKSGKKGV
+350 KHLRKAGKKAV

-366 PCVDA
+366 PSVEA
-371 QRIALAINQKLGSIV
+371 QRIALAINEKLGSVV

-391 TTKIRQGSANQLT
+391 TTTVRQGSADQLT
-404 QLVDDLNSGS
+404 QLVDDLNSRA

-425 VHTLANGDQF
+425 VYTLANGEQF
-435 AAGLDK
+435 ATGLK
-441 VKFSLSFSMNN
+441 KAKFSLSFSMKN
-452 DETASKSQWVA
+452 DETAFKAQWVA

-479 NHYGLTQPT
+479 NHFGLTQPT

-500 VLLTWLGKDTN
+500 VLLTWLDKDTS
-511 YRDELRTYWEQNIL
+511 YRDELRSYWEKNIL
-525 NGKSWNKA
+525 NGKSWNKT
-533 LHDGFHVHEKPIKKK
+533 LHDGFYVGNSSLK
-548 NYSDSVSDALNTLA
+548 NSSYRDAVADAVRSL
-562 SSVQDGYSLQLYTK
+562 SSATQDGFTLNLYTK
-576 TGLGD
+576 TGIGD
-581 GQQANNPWLQELP
+581 GQQANNPWLHELP
-594 DPITRMTWDNYLTVS
+594 DPITRVTWDNYLTVS
-609 KYDAEVIGL
+609 KSDADELGL
-618 WNETQSDGALN
+618 WNETQSDGSLN
-629 GGYANIT
+629 GGLAKIT
-636 VGSSTLKVPVLI
+636 VGSSSLTVPVLI
-648 QPGQANGTFGLAFGY
+648 QPGQAKGTVGLAFGY
-663 GRQAGMK
+663 GKKAGVK
-670 SEMQTGVNA
+670 SEMQIGANA
-679 YKLYN
+679 YTLYN
-684 NFSTVQPVVIEAVG
+684 NFSSVQPVSIEAVD

-733 YYNAVPVVSKNH
+733 DYNAVPVVSKNH
-745 IETLVTSPEVDIWDQ
+745 IETVVTSPEVDIWDQ
-760 FDRSIGHHFNLSI
+760 FDRSVGHHFNLSI

-905 YKVRRFNWFLYNNN
+905 YKVRRFNWFLYNHN

-950 SLCIQMTQKTIL
+950 SLCIQKTQKTIL
-962 DAKLEGRQIKDGDWQ
+962 DAKLEGRDIVDGEFQ
-977 CACSKACSNGAI
+977 TACSSACATGAI
-989 TFGDINDKSSRV
+989 TFGDINDKTSRV
-1001 AKSLKSDRMYHL
+1001 AKSLESDRMYHL

>member
-1 MVSVTIDQKNMA
+1 MANQKN
-13 NHKKYWKSTAELDSN
+13 YWKSTAELDSN

-38 EFVEKLPEDVFLGNK
+38 EFVEKLPEDAFLGDD
-53 QAMNDSKT
+53 QVMNNSKT

-96 EEIRPGISNYYA
+96 EEIRPGISNFYA
-108 TTVADGFDVASI
+108 TTIADGFDMASI
-120 LVKTREGRPIKIE
+120 LVKTREGRPIKVE
-133 NNPDNPINCSANAR
+133 NNTDAPVSYRANAR
-147 VQASVLSLYDK
+147 VQASVLSLYDTF
-158 LRLKGPNLSG
+158 RLQGPTQSG
-168 TPVSWITLLEQSRQ
+168 SPVSWATLLGQSRQ
-182 QLDKLQFEGAQVVLL
+182 QLDNLQAEGAQVVLL

-202 SPSTYDLINQLL
+202 SPSTQALIDQL
-214 TRYSNIK
+214 TTKYKNIK
-221 HITYDAVSYS
+221 HIAYDAVSSS
-231 HALDAFEKAYGERV
+231 HALDAFEKAYGQRA

-258 SLDADFIGDW
+258 SFDADLIGDW
-268 QGGRHSADYV
+268 QGGGHAPGYV
-278 KTRVPLKK
+278 KTRVPVKK

-312 VPMSAAEQKQVLAAL
+312 VPLSAAQQKQVLTAL
-327 YYELTNSQ
+327 YSELTNGQSNAEQ
-335 PSSDQTIQ
+335 AIQ
-343 KWAKVAA
+343 DLAKVAA
-350 KYLRKSGKKGV
+350 RHLRKAGKKAV

-366 PCVDA
+366 PSVEA
-371 QRIALAINQKLGSIV
+371 QRIALAINEKLGSVV

-391 TTKIRQGSANQLT
+391 TTTVRQGSAEQLT
-404 QLVDDLNSGS
+404 QLVDDLNRGA

-425 VHTLANGDQF
+425 VYTLANGDQF

-441 VKFSLSFSMNN
+441 AKFSLSFSMKN
-452 DETASKSQWVA
+452 DETASKAQWVA

-479 NHYGLTQPT
+479 NHFGLTQPT

-500 VLLTWLGKDTN
+500 VLLSWLDKDTN
-511 YRDELRTYWEQNIL
+511 YRNELRSYWEKNIL
-525 NGKSWNKA
+525 IGKSWNKA
-533 LHDGFHVHEKPIKKK
+533 LHDGFYVGNSSIKQ
-548 NYSDSVSDALNTLA
+548 NRYRDAVADAVRSLSAAT
-562 SSVQDGYSLQLYTK
+562 QDGYTLNLYTK
-576 TGLGD
+576 TGIGD
-581 GQQANNPWLQELP
+581 GQQANNPWLHELP
-594 DPITRMTWDNYLTVS
+594 DPITRVTWDNYLTVS
-609 KYDAEVIGL
+609 KSDADALGL
-618 WNETQSDGALN
+618 WNETQSDGSLN
-629 GGYANIT
+629 GGLAKIT
-636 VGSSTLKVPVLI
+636 VGSSTLTVPVLI
-648 QPGQANGTFGLAFGY
+648 QPGQAKGTVGLAFGY
-663 GRQAGMK
+663 GRQAGMN
-670 SEMQTGVNA
+670 SEMQIGANA
-679 YKLYN
+679 YTLYN
-684 NFSTVQPVVIEAVG
+684 DFSSVQPVSVEAVD

-719 KETTLEIFNTKDRN
+719 KETTLEIFNTKDKN

-745 IETLVTSPEVDIWDQ
+745 IETAVTSSEVDIWDQ
-760 FDRSIGHHFNLSI
+760 FDRSVGHHFNLSI

-823 EGDNNTVNEISGLG
+823 AGDNNTVNEISGLG

-905 YKVRRFNWFLYNNN
+905 YKVRRFNWFLYNHN

-950 SLCIQMTQKTIL
+950 SLCIQKTQKTIL
-962 DAKLEGRQIKDGDWQ
+962 DAKLEGREIADGEFQ
-977 CACSKACSNGAI
+977 TACSSACATGAI
-989 TFGDINDKSSRV
+989 TFGDINDRSSRV
-1001 AKSLKSDRMYHL
+1001 AESLKSDRMYHL

>member
-1 MVSVTIDQKNMA
+1 MANQKN
-13 NHKKYWKSTAELDSN
+13 YWKSTAELDSN

-38 EFVEKLPEDVFLGNK
+38 EFVEKLPEDAFLGDD
-53 QAMNDSKT
+53 QVMNDSKT

-96 EEIRPGISNYYA
+96 EEIRPGISNFYA
-108 TTVADGFDVASI
+108 TTIADGFDMASI
-120 LVKTREGRPIKIE
+120 LVKTREGRPIKVE
-133 NNPDNPINCSANAR
+133 NNTDAPVSYRANAR
-147 VQASVLSLYDK
+147 VQASVLSLYDTF
-158 LRLKGPNLSG
+158 RLQGPTKSG
-168 TPVSWITLLEQSRQ
+168 SPVSWATLLGQSRQ
-182 QLDKLQFEGAQVVLL
+182 QLDNLQAEGAQVVLL

-202 SPSTYDLINQLL
+202 SPSTQVLIDQL
-214 TRYSNIK
+214 TSKYKNIK
-221 HITYDAVSYS
+221 HIAYDVVSSS
-231 HALDAFEKAYGERV
+231 HALDAFEKAYGQRA

-258 SLDADFIGDW
+258 SFDADLIGDW
-268 QGGRHSADYV
+268 QGGGHAPGYV
-278 KTRVPLKK
+278 KTRVPVKK

-312 VPMSAAEQKQVLAAL
+312 VPLSAAQQKQVLAAL
-327 YYELTNSQ
+327 YSELTNGQSNAEQ
-335 PSSDQTIQ
+335 AIQ
-343 KWAKVAA
+343 DLAKVAA
-350 KYLRKSGKKGV
+350 RHLRKAGKKAV

-366 PCVDA
+366 PSVEA
-371 QRIALAINQKLGSIV
+371 QRIALAINEKLGSVV

-391 TTKIRQGSANQLT
+391 TTTVRQGSAEQLT
-404 QLVDDLNSGS
+404 QLVDDLNRGA
-414 VQGIITAGVNP
+414 VHGIITAGVNP
-425 VHTLANGDQF
+425 VYTLANGDQF

-441 VKFSLSFSMNN
+441 AKFSLSFSMKN
-452 DETASKSQWVA
+452 DETASKAQWVA

-479 NHYGLTQPT
+479 NHFGLTQPT

-500 VLLTWLGKDTN
+500 VLLSWLDKDTN
-511 YRDELRTYWEQNIL
+511 YRNELRSYWEKNIL
-525 NGKSWNKA
+525 IGKSWNKA
-533 LHDGFHVHEKPIKKK
+533 LHDGFYVGNSSIKQ
-548 NYSDSVSDALNTLA
+548 NRYRDAVADAVRSLSAAT
-562 SSVQDGYSLQLYTK
+562 QDGYTLNLYTK
-576 TGLGD
+576 TGIGD
-581 GQQANNPWLQELP
+581 GQQANNPWLHELP
-594 DPITRMTWDNYLTVS
+594 DPITRVTWDNYLTVS
-609 KYDAEVIGL
+609 KSDADALGL
-618 WNETQSDGALN
+618 WNETQSDGSLN
-629 GGYANIT
+629 GGLAKIT
-636 VGSSTLKVPVLI
+636 VGSSSLTVPVLI
-648 QPGQANGTFGLAFGY
+648 QPGQAKGTVGLAFGY

-670 SEMQTGVNA
+670 SEMKIGANA
-679 YKLYN
+679 YTLYN
-684 NFSTVQPVVIEAVG
+684 DFSSVQPVSVEAVD

-719 KETTLEIFNTKDRN
+719 RETTLEIFNTKDKN
-733 YYNAVPVVSKNH
+733 DYNAVPVVSKNH
-745 IETLVTSPEVDIWDQ
+745 IETAVTSPEVDIWDQ
-760 FDRSIGHHFNLSI
+760 FDRSVGHHFNLSI

-823 EGDNNTVNEISGLG
+823 AGDNNTVNEISGLG

-905 YKVRRFNWFLYNNN
+905 YKVRRFNWFLYNHN

-950 SLCIQMTQKTIL
+950 SLCIQKTQKTIL
-962 DAKLEGRQIKDGDWQ
+962 DAKLEGREIADGEFQ
-977 CACSKACSNGAI
+977 TACSSACATGAI
-989 TFGDINDKSSRV
+989 TFGDINDRSSRV
-1001 AKSLKSDRMYHL
+1001 AESLESDRMYHL

>member
-1 MVSVTIDQKNMA
+1 MANQKN
-13 NHKKYWKSTAELDSN
+13 YWKSTAELDNN

-38 EFVEKLPEDVFLGNK
+38 EFVEKLPEDAFLGDN
-53 QAMNDSKT
+53 QLMNDSKT

-96 EEIRPGISNYYA
+96 EEIRPGISNFYA
-108 TTVADGFDVASI
+108 TTIADGFDMASI
-120 LVKTREGRPIKIE
+120 LVKTREGRPIKVE
-133 NNPDNPINCSANAR
+133 NNTDAPASYHANAR
-147 VQASVLSLYDK
+147 VHASVLSLYDTF
-158 LRLKGPNLSG
+158 RLQGPTQSG
-168 TPVSWITLLEQSRQ
+168 SPVSWATLLGQSRE
-182 QLDKLQFEGAQVVLL
+182 QLDNLQAQGAQVVLL

-202 SPSTYDLINQLL
+202 SPSTQALIDQL
-214 TRYSNIK
+214 TAKYKNIK
-221 HITYDAVSYS
+221 HIAYDAVSSS
-231 HALDAFEKAYGERV
+231 HALDAFEKAYGQRA

-258 SLDADFIGDW
+258 SFDADLIGDW
-268 QGGRHSADYV
+268 QGGGHSSGYV
-278 KTRVPLKK
+278 KTRVPVKK

-312 VPMSAAEQKQVLAAL
+312 VPMSATQQKQVLAAL
-327 YYELTNSQ
+327 YSELTNGQSIGEQ
-335 PSSDQTIQ
+335 AIQ
-343 KWAKVAA
+343 DTAKVTA
-350 KYLRKSGKKGV
+350 KYLRKAGKKAV

-366 PCVDA
+366 PSVEA
-371 QRIALAINQKLGSIV
+371 QRIALAINEKLGSVV

-391 TTKIRQGSANQLT
+391 TTTVRQGSADQLT
-404 QLVDDLNSGS
+404 QLVDDLNSRA

-425 VHTLANGDQF
+425 VYTLANGEQF
-435 AAGLDK
+435 AAGLNK
-441 VKFSLSFSMNN
+441 AKFSMSFSMKN
-452 DETASKSQWVA
+452 DETASIAQWVA

-479 NHYGLTQPT
+479 NHFGLTQPT

-500 VLLTWLGKDTN
+500 VLLTWLDKDTS
-511 YRDELRTYWEQNIL
+511 YRDELRSYWEQNIL
-525 NGKSWNKA
+525 NGKSWNKT
-533 LHDGFHVHEKPIKKK
+533 LHDGFYVGNSSLK
-548 NYSDSVSDALNTLA
+548 NSPYRDAVADAVRSLSAAT
-562 SSVQDGYSLQLYTK
+562 QDGFTLNLYTK
-576 TGLGD
+576 TGIGD
-581 GQQANNPWLQELP
+581 GQQANNPWLHELP
-594 DPITRMTWDNYLTVS
+594 DPITRVTWDNYLTVS
-609 KYDAEVIGL
+609 KSDADALGL
-618 WNETQSDGALN
+618 WNETQSDGSLN
-629 GGYANIT
+629 GGLAKIT
-636 VGSSTLKVPVLI
+636 VGSSSLTVPVLI
-648 QPGQANGTFGLAFGY
+648 QPGQAKGTVGLAFGY
-663 GRQAGMK
+663 GKKVGVK
-670 SEMQTGVNA
+670 SEMQIGVNA
-679 YKLYN
+679 YTLYN
-684 NFSTVQPVVIEAVG
+684 NFSSVQPVSIEAVDG
-698 GTHEFACT
+698 IHEFACT

-733 YYNAVPVVSKNH
+733 DYNAVPVVSKNH
-745 IETLVTSPEVDIWDQ
+745 IETVVTSPEVDIWDQ
-760 FDRSIGHHFNLSI
+760 FDRSVGHHFNLSI

-795 VVGKREIRKSR
+795 VVGKQEIRKSR

-905 YKVRRFNWFLYNNN
+905 YKVRRFNWFLYNHN

-950 SLCIQMTQKTIL
+950 SLCIQKTQKTIL
-962 DAKLEGRQIKDGDWQ
+962 DAKLEGRDITDGEFQ
-977 CACSKACSNGAI
+977 TACSSACATGAI
-989 TFGDINDKSSRV
+989 TFGDINDKTSRV
-1001 AKSLKSDRMYHL
+1001 AKSLESDRMYHL

>member
-1 MVSVTIDQKNMA
+1 MANQKN
-13 NHKKYWKSTAELDSN
+13 YWKSTAELDSN

-38 EFVEKLPEDVFLGNK
+38 EFVEKLPEDAFLGDD
-53 QAMNDSKT
+53 QVMNNSKT

-96 EEIRPGISNYYA
+96 EEIRPGISNFYA
-108 TTVADGFDVASI
+108 TTIADGFDMASI
-120 LVKTREGRPIKIE
+120 LVKTREGRPIKVE
-133 NNPDNPINCSANAR
+133 NNTDAPVSYRANAR
-147 VQASVLSLYDK
+147 VQASVLSLYDTF
-158 LRLKGPNLSG
+158 RLQGPTQSG
-168 TPVSWITLLEQSRQ
+168 SPVSWATLLGQSRQ
-182 QLDKLQFEGAQVVLL
+182 QLDNLQAEGAQVVLL

-202 SPSTYDLINQLL
+202 SPSTQALIDQL
-214 TRYSNIK
+214 TAKYKNIK
-221 HITYDAVSYS
+221 HIAYDAVSSS
-231 HALDAFEKAYGERV
+231 HALDAFEKAYGQRA

-258 SLDADFIGDW
+258 SFDADLIGDW
-268 QGGRHSADYV
+268 QGGGHAPGYV
-278 KTRVPLKK
+278 KTRVPVKK

-312 VPMSAAEQKQVLAAL
+312 VPLSAAQQKQVLTAL
-327 YYELTNSQ
+327 YSELTNGQSNAEQ
-335 PSSDQTIQ
+335 AIQ
-343 KWAKVAA
+343 DLAKVAA
-350 KYLRKSGKKGV
+350 RHLRKAGKKAV

-366 PCVDA
+366 PSVEA
-371 QRIALAINQKLGSIV
+371 QRIALAINEKLGSVV

-391 TTKIRQGSANQLT
+391 TTTVRQGSADQLT
-404 QLVDDLNSGS
+404 QLVDDLNSGA

-425 VHTLANGDQF
+425 VYTLANGEQF
-435 AAGLDK
+435 AAGLNK
-441 VKFSLSFSMNN
+441 AKFSLSFSMKN
-452 DETASKSQWVA
+452 DETASKAQWVA

-479 NHYGLTQPT
+479 NHFGLTQPT

-500 VLLTWLGKDTN
+500 VLLTWLGKDTS
-511 YRDELRTYWEQNIL
+511 YRDELRSYWEQNIL
-525 NGKSWNKA
+525 NGKSWNKT
-533 LHDGFHVHEKPIKKK
+533 LHDGFYVGNSSSKQ
-548 NYSDSVSDALNTLA
+548 NQYRDSVADAVRSLSAAT
-562 SSVQDGYSLQLYTK
+562 QDGYTLNLYTK
-576 TGLGD
+576 TGIGD
-581 GQQANNPWLQELP
+581 GQQANNPWLHELP
-594 DPITRMTWDNYLTVS
+594 DPITRVTWDNYLTVS
-609 KYDAEVIGL
+609 KSDADALGL
-618 WNETQSDGALN
+618 WNETQSDGSLN
-629 GGYANIT
+629 GGLAKIT
-636 VGSSTLKVPVLI
+636 VGSSTLTVPVLI
-648 QPGQANGTFGLAFGY
+648 QPGQAKGTVGLAFGY
-663 GRQAGMK
+663 GRQAGMN
-670 SEMQTGVNA
+670 SEMQIGANA
-679 YKLYN
+679 YTLYN
-684 NFSTVQPVVIEAVG
+684 DFSSVQPVSVEAVD

-719 KETTLEIFNTKDRN
+719 KETTLEIFNTKDKN

-745 IETLVTSPEVDIWDQ
+745 IETAVTSPEVDIWDQ
-760 FDRSIGHHFNLSI
+760 FDRSVGHHFNLSI

-823 EGDNNTVNEISGLG
+823 AGDNNTVNEISGLG

-905 YKVRRFNWFLYNNN
+905 YKVRRFNWFLYNHN

-950 SLCIQMTQKTIL
+950 SLCIQKTQKTIL
-962 DAKLEGRQIKDGDWQ
+962 DAKLEGREIADGEFQ
-977 CACSKACSNGAI
+977 TACSSACATGAI
-989 TFGDINDKSSRV
+989 TFGDINDRSSRV
-1001 AKSLKSDRMYHL
+1001 AQSLKSDRMYHL

>member
-1 MVSVTIDQKNMA
+1 MANQKN
-13 NHKKYWKSTAELDSN
+13 YWKSTAELDSN

-38 EFVEKLPEDVFLGNK
+38 EFVEKLPEDAFLGDD
-53 QAMNDSKT
+53 QVMNNSKT

-96 EEIRPGISNYYA
+96 EEIRPGISNFYA
-108 TTVADGFDVASI
+108 TTIADGFDMASI
-120 LVKTREGRPIKIE
+120 LVKTREGRPIKVE
-133 NNPDNPINCSANAR
+133 NNTDAPVSYRANAR
-147 VQASVLSLYDK
+147 VQASVLSLYDTF
-158 LRLKGPNLSG
+158 RLQGPTQSG
-168 TPVSWITLLEQSRQ
+168 SPVSWATLLGQSRQ
-182 QLDKLQFEGAQVVLL
+182 QLDNLQAEGAQVVLL

-202 SPSTYDLINQLL
+202 SPSTQALIDQL
-214 TRYSNIK
+214 TAKYKNIK
-221 HITYDAVSYS
+221 HIAYDAVSSS
-231 HALDAFEKAYGERV
+231 HALDAFEKAYGQRA

-258 SLDADFIGDW
+258 SFDADLIGDW
-268 QGGRHSADYV
+268 QGGGHAPGYV
-278 KTRVPLKK
+278 KTRVPVKK

-312 VPMSAAEQKQVLAAL
+312 VPLSAAQQKQVLAAL
-327 YYELTNSQ
+327 YSELTNGQSNAEQ
-335 PSSDQTIQ
+335 AIQ
-343 KWAKVAA
+343 DLAKVAA
-350 KYLRKSGKKGV
+350 RHLRKAGKKAV

-366 PCVDA
+366 PSVEA
-371 QRIALAINQKLGSIV
+371 QRIALAINEKLGSVV

-391 TTKIRQGSANQLT
+391 TTTVRQGSAEQLT
-404 QLVDDLNSGS
+404 QLVDDLNRGA

-425 VHTLANGDQF
+425 VYTLANGDQF

-441 VKFSLSFSMNN
+441 AKFSLSFSMKN
-452 DETASKSQWVA
+452 DETASKAQWVA

-479 NHYGLTQPT
+479 NHFGLTQPT

-500 VLLTWLGKDTN
+500 VLLSWLDKDTN
-511 YRDELRTYWEQNIL
+511 YRNELRSYWEKNIL

-533 LHDGFHVHEKPIKKK
+533 LHDGFYVGNSSSKQ
-548 NYSDSVSDALNTLA
+548 NRYRDAVADAVRSLSAAT
-562 SSVQDGYSLQLYTK
+562 QDGYTLNLYTK
-576 TGLGD
+576 TGIGD
-581 GQQANNPWLQELP
+581 GQQANNPWLHELP
-594 DPITRMTWDNYLTVS
+594 DPITRVTWDNYLTVS
-609 KYDAEVIGL
+609 KSDADALGL
-618 WNETQSDGALN
+618 WNETQSDGSLN
-629 GGYANIT
+629 GGLAKIT
-636 VGSSTLKVPVLI
+636 VGSSTLTVPVLI
-648 QPGQANGTFGLAFGY
+648 QPGQAKGTVGLAFGY
-663 GRQAGMK
+663 GRQAGMN
-670 SEMQTGVNA
+670 SEMQIGANA
-679 YKLYN
+679 YTLYN
-684 NFSTVQPVVIEAVG
+684 DFSSVQPVSVEAVD

-719 KETTLEIFNTKDRN
+719 KETTLEIFNTKDKN

-745 IETLVTSPEVDIWDQ
+745 IETAVTSPEVDIWDQ
-760 FDRSIGHHFNLSI
+760 FDRSVGHHFNLSI

-817 SSEDTF
+817 SSEDSF
-823 EGDNNTVNEISGLG
+823 AGDNNTVNEISGLG

-905 YKVRRFNWFLYNNN
+905 YKVRRFNWFLYNHN

-950 SLCIQMTQKTIL
+950 SLCIQKTQKTIL
-962 DAKLEGRQIKDGDWQ
+962 DAKLEGREIADGEFQ
-977 CACSKACSNGAI
+977 TACSSACATGAI
-989 TFGDINDKSSRV
+989 TFGDINDRSSRV
-1001 AKSLKSDRMYHL
+1001 AESLESDRMYHL

>member
-1 MVSVTIDQKNMA
+1 MANQKN
-13 NHKKYWKSTAELDSN
+13 YWKSTAELDNN

-38 EFVEKLPEDVFLGNK
+38 EFVEKLPEDAFLGDD
-53 QAMNDSKT
+53 QLMNDSKT

-96 EEIRPGISNYYA
+96 EEIRPGISNFYA
-108 TTVADGFDVASI
+108 TTIADGFDMASI
-120 LVKTREGRPIKIE
+120 LVKTREGRPIKVE
-133 NNPDNPINCSANAR
+133 NNTDAPASYRANAR
-147 VQASVLSLYDK
+147 VQASILSLYDTF
-158 LRLKGPNLSG
+158 RLQGPAQSG
-168 TPVSWITLLEQSRQ
+168 SPVSWATLLGQSRQ
-182 QLDKLQFEGAQVVLL
+182 QLDNLQAEGAQVVLL

-202 SPSTYDLINQLL
+202 SPSTQALIDRLTAKYD
-214 TRYSNIK
+214 NIK
-221 HITYDAVSYS
+221 HIAYDAVSSS
-231 HALDAFEKAYGERV
+231 HALDAFEKAYGQRA

-258 SLDADFIGDW
+258 SFDADLIGDW
-268 QGGRHSADYV
+268 QGGGHAPGYV
-278 KTRVPLKK
+278 KTRVPVKK

-312 VPMSAAEQKQVLAAL
+312 VPMSAAQQKQVLAAL
-327 YYELTNSQ
+327 YSELTNGQASGEQ
-335 PSSDQTIQ
+335 AIQ
-343 KWAKVAA
+343 DMAKVSA
-350 KYLRKSGKKGV
+350 KHLRKAGKKAI

-366 PCVDA
+366 PSVEA
-371 QRIALAINQKLGSIV
+371 QRIALAINQKLGSVV

-391 TTKIRQGSANQLT
+391 TTTIRQGSANQLT
-404 QLVDDLNSGS
+404 QLVDDLNSGA

-425 VHTLANGDQF
+425 VYTLANGEQF
-435 AAGLDK
+435 AAGLNK
-441 VKFSLSFSMNN
+441 AKFSLSFSMKN
-452 DETASKSQWVA
+452 DETASKAQWVA

-479 NHYGLTQPT
+479 NHFGLTQPT

-500 VLLTWLGKDTN
+500 VLLTWLGKDTS
-511 YRDELRTYWEQNIL
+511 YRDELRSYWEQNIL
-525 NGKSWNKA
+525 NGKSWNKT
-533 LHDGFHVHEKPIKKK
+533 LHDGFYVGNSSLK
-548 NYSDSVSDALNTLA
+548 NSPYRDTVADAVRSLSATT
-562 SSVQDGYSLQLYTK
+562 QDGFTLNLYTK
-576 TGLGD
+576 TGIGD
-581 GQQANNPWLQELP
+581 GQQANNPWLHELP

-609 KYDAEVIGL
+609 KSDADALGL
-618 WNETQSDGALN
+618 WNETQSDGSLN
-629 GGYANIT
+629 GGLAKIT
-636 VGSSTLKVPVLI
+636 VGSSSLTVPVLI
-648 QPGQANGTFGLAFGY
+648 QPGQAKGTVGLAFGY
-663 GRQAGMK
+663 GKKAGVK
-670 SEMQTGVNA
+670 SEMQIGANA
-679 YKLYN
+679 YTLYN
-684 NFSTVQPVVIEAVG
+684 NFSSVQPVSIEAVD

-733 YYNAVPVVSKNH
+733 DYNAVPVVSKNH
-745 IETLVTSPEVDIWDQ
+745 IETVVTSPEVDIWDQ
-760 FDRSIGHHFNLSI
+760 FDRSVGHHFNLSI

-905 YKVRRFNWFLYNNN
+905 YKVRRFNWFLYNHN

-950 SLCIQMTQKTIL
+950 SLCIQKTQKTIL
-962 DAKLEGRQIKDGDWQ
+962 DAKLEGRDIADGEFQ
-977 CACSKACSNGAI
+977 TACSSACATGAI
-989 TFGDINDKSSRV
+989 TFGDINDKTSRV
-1001 AKSLKSDRMYHL
+1001 AKSLESDRMYHL

>member
-1 MVSVTIDQKNMA
+1 MANQKN
-13 NHKKYWKSTAELDSN
+13 YWKSIAELDNN

-38 EFVEKLPEDVFLGNK
+38 EFVEKLPEDAFLGDD
-53 QAMNDSKT
+53 QVMNDSKT

-96 EEIRPGISNYYA
+96 EEIRPGISNFYA
-108 TTVADGFDVASI
+108 TTIADGFDMASI
-120 LVKTREGRPIKIE
+120 LVKTREGRPIKVE
-133 NNPDNPINCSANAR
+133 NNTDAPASYRANAR
-147 VQASVLSLYDK
+147 VQASVLSLYDTF
-158 LRLKGPNLSG
+158 RLQGPTQSG
-168 TPVSWITLLEQSRQ
+168 SPVSWATLLGQSRQ
-182 QLDKLQFEGAQVVLL
+182 QLDNLQAEGAQVVLL

-202 SPSTYDLINQLL
+202 SPSTQALIDQL
-214 TRYSNIK
+214 TAKYKNIK
-221 HITYDAVSYS
+221 HIAYDAVSSS
-231 HALDAFEKAYGERV
+231 HALDAFEKAYGQRA

-258 SLDADFIGDW
+258 SFDADLIGDW
-268 QGGRHSADYV
+268 QGGGHAPGYI
-278 KTRVPLKK
+278 KTRVPVKK

-312 VPMSAAEQKQVLAAL
+312 VPMSAAQQKQVLAAL
-327 YYELTNSQ
+327 YSELTNGQ
-335 PSSDQTIQ
+335 AIGDQAIQ
-343 KWAKVAA
+343 DMAKVTARH
-350 KYLRKSGKKGV
+350 LRKAGKKAV

-366 PCVDA
+366 PSVEA
-371 QRIALAINQKLGSIV
+371 QRIALAINEKLGSVV
-386 IDTQH
+386 INTQH
-391 TTKIRQGSANQLT
+391 TTTVRLGSADQLT
-404 QLVDDLNSGS
+404 QLVDDLNSGV

-425 VHTLANGDQF
+425 VYTLANGEQF
-435 AAGLDK
+435 AIGLNK
-441 VKFSLSFSMNN
+441 AKFSLSFSMKN
-452 DETASKSQWVA
+452 DETALKAQWVA

-479 NHYGLTQPT
+479 NHFGLTQPT

-500 VLLTWLGKDTN
+500 VLLTWLGKDTS
-511 YRDELRTYWEQNIL
+511 YRDELRSYWEKNIL

-533 LHDGFHVHEKPIKKK
+533 LHDGFYVGNSSSKQNK
-548 NYSDSVSDALNTLA
+548 YRDSVADAVRSLSAAT
-562 SSVQDGYSLQLYTK
+562 QDGFTLNLYTK
-576 TGLGD
+576 TGIGD
-581 GQQANNPWLQELP
+581 GQQANNPWLHELP
-594 DPITRMTWDNYLTVS
+594 DPITRVTWDNYLTVS
-609 KYDAEVIGL
+609 KSDADALGL
-618 WNETQSDGALN
+618 WNETQSDGSLN
-629 GGYANIT
+629 GGLAKIT
-636 VGSSTLKVPVLI
+636 VGSSSLTVPVLI
-648 QPGQANGTFGLAFGY
+648 QPGQAKGTVGLAFGY
-663 GRQAGMK
+663 GKQAGVK
-670 SEMQTGVNA
+670 SEMQIGVNA
-679 YKLYN
+679 YTLYN
-684 NFSTVQPVVIEAVG
+684 DFSSVQPVTIEALD

-733 YYNAVPVVSKNH
+733 DYNAVPVVSKNH
-745 IETLVTSPEVDIWDQ
+745 IETVVTSPEVDIWDQ
-760 FDRSIGHHFNLSI
+760 FDRSVGHHFNLSI

-846 EEPSANP
+846 EEPSSNP
-853 QVTFQ
+853 QVAFQ

-905 YKVRRFNWFLYNNN
+905 YKVRRFNWFLYNHN

-950 SLCIQMTQKTIL
+950 SLCIQKTQKTIL
-962 DAKLEGRQIKDGDWQ
+962 DAKLEGRDIVDGEFQ
-977 CACSKACSNGAI
+977 TACSSACATGAI
-989 TFGDINDKSSRV
+989 TFGDINDKTSRV
-1001 AKSLKSDRMYHL
+1001 AKSLESDRMYHL